1 MKIDNTA
8 PEARSDTINRIA
20 EKMLYLERLNASQ
33 AHVHACKSKNQCK
46 LPIPI
51 VPNQ

>member
-1 MKIDNTA
+1 MLQSNAPNT
-8 PEARSDTINRIA
+8 RSDTINRIA

-33 AHVHACKSKNQCK
+33 AHVRAYKSKNQCK
-46 LPIPI
+46 LPIPT